1 MFRNKNI
8 KKIAASFCLAALVLT
23 VSGCGDS
30 KSVSH
35 KATAPS
41 ELKITYVK
49 SPLNIP
55 SIIDKNLQTVSKEFA
70 KTDIKVSYPEI
81 NSGAKQ
87 TEALAAGSLDICSAL
102 GGTSAIL
109 AASNGVDLKIVGI
122 YSRAPR
128 AFNIMAKD
136 PAIQKTS
143 DLAGKKIA
151 GPKGTILHQI
161 LIAALVKADLQP
173 ADVELLSMDIPPS
186 VNAMLNGNVD
196 AALVAGSDVLRAQK
210 AGAHIITSGEGLVDA
225 TIVIAAR
232 GDLVKNNPELVKLYL
247 AAHQENIA
255 YMNKEQTKAYEFT
268 AQATGLAPE
277 DVAVM
282 APWYDFTPEI
292 KTADIKDLNE
302 TQDFL
307 LTAGLQKNK
316 IDLTPYIVKL

>member
-1 MFRNKNI
+1 MLSSKII
-8 KKIAASFCLAALVLT
+8 KKITACCCMAAVMLAAS
-23 VSGCGDS
+23 GCSDS
-30 KSVSH
+30 KSYVSNSNEP
-35 KATAPS
+35 K

-70 KTDIKVSYPEI
+70 KTDTKISYPEI

-122 YSRAPR
+122 YSRAPK
-128 AFNIMAKD
+128 AFTIMAKD
-136 PAIQKTS
+136 PNITTVS
-143 DLAGKKIA
+143 DLTGKKVA

-161 LIAALVKADLQP
+161 LVAALAKNNLKPDS
-173 ADVELLSMDIPPS
+173 VELLSMDIPPS

-210 AGAHIITSGEGLVDA
+210 AGAHIIISGEGLVDA

-232 GDLVKNNPELVKLYL
+232 GDLVKNNPDILKRYL
-247 AAHQENIA
+247 SAHRKNID
-255 YMNKEQTKAYEFT
+255 YMNQSKLRHTILPLRQ
-268 AQATGLAPE
+268 QGLPL
-277 DVAVM
+277 
-282 APWYDFTPEI
+282 
-292 KTADIKDLNE
+292 KTL
-302 TQDFL
+302 
-307 LTAGLQKNK
+307 
-316 IDLTPYIVKL
+316 

>member
-161 LIAALVKADLQP
+161 LIAALAKADLQP

-210 AGAHIITSGEGLVDA
+210 AGAHIITSGEDLVDA

>member
-232 GDLVKNNPELVKLYL
+232 GDLVKNNPELVKRYL